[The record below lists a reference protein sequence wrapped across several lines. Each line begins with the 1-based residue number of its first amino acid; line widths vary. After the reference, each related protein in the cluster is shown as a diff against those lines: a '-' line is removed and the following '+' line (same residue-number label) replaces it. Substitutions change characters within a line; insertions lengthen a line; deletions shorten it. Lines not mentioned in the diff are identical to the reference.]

1 MLVNLSAWIGT
12 ALMGAAPFLID
23 SPAGKIMAILGLALL
38 CLQAF
43 EKKCYNL
50 IILNLIGIFGYASH
64 FYI

>member
-1 MLVNLSAWIGT
+1 MIANVLAWIGT

-23 SPAGKIMAILGLALL
+23 TPTGKVMAILGLLLL
-38 CLQAF
+38 CLQAY

-64 FYI
+64 FYL

>member
-64 FYI
+64 FYF

>member
-38 CLQAF
+38 CLQAH